1 MSEEGNSK
9 SSLAT
14 PPLNLLFNTALLG
27 KQNVWEINISTLL
40 ELLLKIINSSGKK
53 DLRICGIAAWSST
66 LIYRLKVE
74 SIFQLEKLSLEKKNF
89 TSSTEKEIPVL
100 KLIDFPFRLSST
112 YPISLE
118 DLLNVLENII
128 SSLHNPNLKR
138 RNLVQLEPIEIFDF
152 DHYLVKFE
160 KILEEK
166 EAFIMHSLTVT
177 ESILFSKFI
186 DKLDRLEVA
195 RIFIALLHL
204 AMKGKIDIVQIDDSS
219 DIVPLSD
226 KTALACN
233 CKAI

>member
-1 MSEEGNSK
+1 MSEEGSSK

-89 TSSTEKEIPVL
+89 TSSIEKEIPVL

-219 DIVPLSD
+219 DIEIRRLQ
-226 KTALACN
+226 N
-233 CKAI
+233 RI

>member
-1 MSEEGNSK
+1 MSEEGSSK
-9 SSLAT
+9 SSLAI

-89 TSSTEKEIPVL
+89 TSSTEKEIPLL

-152 DHYLVKFE
+152 DQYLVKFE

-166 EAFIMHSLTVT
+166 EAFIMHSLRLT

-219 DIVPLSD
+219 DIEIRRLQ
-226 KTALACN
+226 N
-233 CKAI
+233 RI

>member
-1 MSEEGNSK
+1 MSEDNSK
-9 SSLAT
+9 TSLAT
-14 PPLNLLFNTALLG
+14 PPLNLLFNTSLLG

-74 SIFQLEKLSLEKKNF
+74 SIFHLEKLSLEKKNF
-89 TSSTEKEIPVL
+89 ASSTEKEIPLL
-100 KLIDFPFRLSST
+100 KLLDFPFRLSST
-112 YPISLE
+112 YPLSLE

-128 SSLHNPNLKR
+128 SSLHTPNLKK
-138 RNLVQLEPIEIFDF
+138 RNPIELEPVEIFDF

-166 EAFIMHSLTVT
+166 EAFIIHSLRFT
-177 ESILFSKFI
+177 ETILFSKLI
-186 DKLDRLEVA
+186 EKLERLEIA

-219 DIVPLSD
+219 DIEIRKL
-226 KTALACN
+226 
-233 CKAI
+233 

>member
-1 MSEEGNSK
+1 MIEEGSSK

-14 PPLNLLFNTALLG
+14 PPLNLLFNTSLLG
-27 KQNVWEINISTLL
+27 KQNVWEINISRLL
-40 ELLLKIINSSGKK
+40 ELLLKIINSSEKK

-74 SIFQLEKLSLEKKNF
+74 SIFQLEKLSMEKKNYDG
-89 TSSTEKEIPVL
+89 STEKEIPNL

-112 YPISLE
+112 YPVSLE

-128 SSLHNPNLKR
+128 SSLNNPSIKR
-138 RNLVQLEPIEIFDF
+138 RNLVELEPIEIFDF

-166 EAFIMHSLTVT
+166 EKFIMHSLRLT
-177 ESILFSKFI
+177 ETILFSKFI
-186 DKLDRLEVA
+186 EQLDRLEVA

-204 AMKGKIDIVQIDDSS
+204 AMKGMIDLIQLDESY
-219 DIVPLSD
+219 DIEIRRRSQL
-226 KTALACN
+226 
-233 CKAI
+233 

>member
-1 MSEEGNSK
+1 MSEDNSK

-14 PPLNLLFNTALLG
+14 PPLNLLFNTSLLG

-74 SIFQLEKLSLEKKNF
+74 SIFHLEKLSLEKKNF
-89 TSSTEKEIPVL
+89 ASSTEKEIPLL
-100 KLIDFPFRLSST
+100 KLLDFPFRLSST
-112 YPISLE
+112 YPLSLE

-138 RNLVQLEPIEIFDF
+138 RNPIELEPVEIFDF
-152 DHYLVKFE
+152 EHYLVKFE

-166 EAFIMHSLTVT
+166 EAFIMHSLRFT
-177 ESILFSKFI
+177 ETILFSKFI
-186 DKLDRLEVA
+186 EKLERLEIA

-219 DIVPLSD
+219 DIEIRKL
-226 KTALACN
+226 
-233 CKAI
+233 

>member
-1 MSEEGNSK
+1 MSEEGSSK
-9 SSLAT
+9 SSLAI

-89 TSSTEKEIPVL
+89 TSSIEKEIPVL

-219 DIVPLSD
+219 DIEIRRLQ
-226 KTALACN
+226 N
-233 CKAI
+233 RI

>member
-1 MSEEGNSK
+1 MSEDNSK

-14 PPLNLLFNTALLG
+14 PPLNLLFNTSLLG

-74 SIFQLEKLSLEKKNF
+74 SIFHLEKLSLEKKNF
-89 TSSTEKEIPVL
+89 ASSTEKEIPLL
-100 KLIDFPFRLSST
+100 KLLDFPFRLSST
-112 YPISLE
+112 YPLSLE

-138 RNLVQLEPIEIFDF
+138 RNPIELEPVEIFDF

-166 EAFIMHSLTVT
+166 EAFIIHSLRFT
-177 ESILFSKFI
+177 ETILFSKLI
-186 DKLDRLEVA
+186 EKLERLEIA

-219 DIVPLSD
+219 DIEIRKL
-226 KTALACN
+226 
-233 CKAI
+233 

>member
-1 MSEEGNSK
+1 MSEEGNNK

-14 PPLNLLFNTALLG
+14 PPLNLLFNTSLLG
-27 KQNVWEINISTLL
+27 KRNVWEINISTLL
-40 ELLLKIINSSGKK
+40 ELLLKIINSSEKK

-74 SIFQLEKLSLEKKNF
+74 SIFQLEKLSMEKKNF
-89 TSSTEKEIPVL
+89 ATSTEKEIPLL

-112 YPISLE
+112 YPVSLE

-128 SSLHNPNLKR
+128 SSLNNPNSKR
-138 RNLVQLEPIEIFDF
+138 RNLEDLEPIEIFDF

-166 EAFIMHSLTVT
+166 QEFILHSLRLT
-177 ESILFSKFI
+177 ETILFSKLI
-186 DKLDRLEVA
+186 EKLDRLEVA

-204 AMKGKIDIVQIDDSS
+204 AMKGMIDLIQLDESY
-219 DIVPLSD
+219 DIEIRRRSQL
-226 KTALACN
+226 
-233 CKAI
+233 

>member
-1 MSEEGNSK
+1 MIEEGSSK

-14 PPLNLLFNTALLG
+14 PPLNLLFNTSLLG
-27 KQNVWEINISTLL
+27 KQNVWEINISKLL
-40 ELLLKIINSSGKK
+40 ELLLKIINSSEKK

-74 SIFQLEKLSLEKKNF
+74 SIFQLEKLSLEKKKYDG
-89 TSSTEKEIPVL
+89 STEREIPHL

-112 YPISLE
+112 YPVSLE

-128 SSLHNPNLKR
+128 SSLNNPSIKS
-138 RNLVQLEPIEIFDF
+138 RNLVELEPIEIFDF

-166 EAFIMHSLTVT
+166 EKFIMHSLRLT
-177 ESILFSKFI
+177 ETILFSKFI
-186 DKLDRLEVA
+186 EQLDRLEVA

-204 AMKGKIDIVQIDDSS
+204 AMKGMIDLIQLDESY
-219 DIVPLSD
+219 DIEIRRRSQL
-226 KTALACN
+226 
-233 CKAI
+233 

>member
-1 MSEEGNSK
+1 MSEDNSK

-14 PPLNLLFNTALLG
+14 PPLNLLFNTSLLG

-74 SIFQLEKLSLEKKNF
+74 SIFHLEKLSLEKKNF
-89 TSSTEKEIPVL
+89 ASSTEKEIPLL
-100 KLIDFPFRLSST
+100 KLLDFPFRLSST
-112 YPISLE
+112 YPLSLE

-138 RNLVQLEPIEIFDF
+138 RNPIELEPVEIFDF

-166 EAFIMHSLTVT
+166 EEFIMHSLRFT
-177 ESILFSKFI
+177 ETILFSKFI
-186 DKLDRLEVA
+186 EKLERLEIA

-204 AMKGKIDIVQIDDSS
+204 AMKGKIDIVQIDDSY
-219 DIVPLSD
+219 DIEIRKL
-226 KTALACN
+226 
-233 CKAI
+233 

>member
-1 MSEEGNSK
+1 MSEEGSSK

-74 SIFQLEKLSLEKKNF
+74 SIFQLEKLSLEKKKF

-219 DIVPLSD
+219 DIEIRRLQ
-226 KTALACN
+226 N
-233 CKAI
+233 RI